1 MKSAV
6 EKLSPTRVKLSIE
19 VPFVDL
25 KPHID
30 GTYNLTV
37 NQKFINYQW
46 TDEEKQRL
54 RPIAETIAL
63 LDGNAFF
70 PHNLADGR
78 EWYEQYL
85 PEAATVFD
93 DNGGLDG
100 WAGEISWIKDI
111 HHENESVKEA
121 YDSWQVI
128 KKLSTS

>member
-1 MKSAV
+1 MP
-6 EKLSPTRVKLSIE
+6 LNR
-19 VPFVDL
+19 
-25 KPHID
+25 
-30 GTYNLTV
+30 TYNLKV

-70 PHNLADGR
+70 LHNLADGR